1 MAVVVVVVVAVV
13 DSLFDNFAGVGDLR
27 NVVCLIAMVCCI
39 DSELVFG
46 VMGCFG

>member
-13 DSLFDNFAGVGDLR
+13 DLFDNFAVVGDLR

-46 VMGCFG
+46 VMCCFG